1 MIPTALHIPHRSRR
15 PLPPGGG
22 GDTSLAATAAA
33 CVLVVAWLVA
43 LAGCSDRLP
52 TTYTPVEPPV
62 DTISVNSFVLDGAGW
77 NNALFNLNATPARA
91 YTFPNDSLTSIWK
104 GDLVPR
110 SGGAP
115 VQVTLQIDLPQA
127 GAGVYAWGNAI
138 AQPTVRSK
146 AILRLDAV
154 EFASES
160 GETQVWS
167 VWIAGRLLLQ
177 GHFNGTM
184 RARSDGRTLLVRDGR
199 FLAEFF

>member
-1 MIPTALHIPHRSRR
+1 MLPSARHRRVVRPAL
-15 PLPPGGG
+15 LPP
-22 GDTSLAATAAA
+22 
-33 CVLVVAWLVA
+33 VLCAVAVAWLLVH
-43 LAGCSDRLP
+43 AGCSDRLP
-52 TTYTPVEPPV
+52 TSYTPIEPPV

-110 SGGAP
+110 AGAPP

-127 GAGVYAWGNAI
+127 GAGVHAWGDAI
-138 AQPTVRSK
+138 TQPTVRSK

-154 EFASES
+154 EYASVS
-160 GETQVWS
+160 GQTQVWS
-167 VWIAGRLLLQ
+167 VWVGGRLLLQ
-177 GHFNGTM
+177 GHFAGTM

>member
-1 MIPTALHIPHRSRR
+1 MDPSAHSPKPLRSA
-15 PLPPGGG
+15 PLPPVFC
-22 GDTSLAATAAA
+22 A
-33 CVLVVAWLVA
+33 VVAAWMLVH
-43 LAGCSDRLP
+43 AGCSDRLP
-52 TTYTPVEPPV
+52 TSYTPLEPPV

-110 SGGAP
+110 AGAAP

-127 GAGVYAWGNAI
+127 APGVYAWGDAI

-154 EFASES
+154 EYASVS
-160 GETQVWS
+160 GQTQVWS
-167 VWIAGRLLLQ
+167 VWAGGRLLLQ
-177 GHFNGTM
+177 GHFAGTM
-184 RARSDGRTLLVRDGR
+184 RARSDSRTLLVRDGR

>member
-1 MIPTALHIPHRSRR
+1 MIPTAHPIRQHSRR
-15 PLPPGGG
+15 TLPPGAGG
-22 GDTSLAATAAA
+22 
-33 CVLVVAWLVA
+33 VVAGPVASVACMLCVAWMLV

-77 NNALFNLNATPARA
+77 NNVLFNLNATPARA

>member
-1 MIPTALHIPHRSRR
+1 MCPSAYPSQQRSRR
-15 PLPPGGG
+15 TLPPGADG
-22 GDTSLAATAAA
+22 ATAAPVA
-33 CVLVVAWLVA
+33 VALCMLVVATLLVS
-43 LAGCSDRLP
+43 AGCSDRLP
-52 TTYTPVEPPV
+52 TSYTPLEPPV
-62 DTISVNSFVLDGAGW
+62 DTVSINSFVLDGAGW
-77 NNALFNLNATPARA
+77 KNALFNLNATPARA

-110 SGGAP
+110 TGGAP